1 MVAAFRSLSGEP
13 PMPLRLSLISAFLCL
28 WAGLAHADGDA
39 EAGAQVFRKCGAC
52 HAASEPVN
60 RVGPSLL
67 GVIGRPVAT
76 FAGYSYSGAMKA
88 FGEGG
93 KVWDETLLAE
103 YLLSP
108 NAMVTGTKMSFPGLK
123 KPQDI
128 ENVIAYLKATATK

>member
-1 MVAAFRSLSGEP
+1 
-13 PMPLRLSLISAFLCL
+13 MPLRLVLISACLCL
-28 WAGLAHADGDA
+28 WAGLAHADGDV
-39 EAGAQVFRKCGAC
+39 EAGAQVFKKCGAC
-52 HAASEPVN
+52 HTASEPVN

-93 KVWDETLLAE
+93 KVGDETLLAE

-108 NAMVTGTKMSFPGLK
+108 KAMVTGTKMSFPGLK